1 VLQMPCLREGVAVK
15 YLIPIY
21 IVLAVGIL
29 GVYDSVLLSHRVDL
43 TLAAPEA
50 NRMQN
55 PQLRA
60 GLAVFQNFLPDAF
73 FVVVGLGFLTW
84 EGIRRMKTLIVTL
97 VVLALAGIAGA
108 DGQPRWWLG
117 GHTPEQG
124 AVIGLTAA
132 GATYLARKTA
142 DIPPISWYAKTPH
155 QKAGARAVLTLAAS
169 YALWRLSQRM
179 TGYGAAGDRANLFHG
194 PKDASIVLPSLTF
207 PLYVLDYWRAEKKK

>member
-1 VLQMPCLREGVAVK
+1 MSRLREGVAVK

-60 GLAVFQNFLPDAF
+60 GLAVFQNFLPDVF

-84 EGIRRMKTLIVTL
+84 RVIRN
-97 VVLALAGIAGA
+97 AGFTK
-108 DGQPRWWLG
+108 RNR
-117 GHTPEQG
+117 E
-124 AVIGLTAA
+124 
-132 GATYLARKTA
+132 
-142 DIPPISWYAKTPH
+142 
-155 QKAGARAVLTLAAS
+155 
-169 YALWRLSQRM
+169 
-179 TGYGAAGDRANLFHG
+179 GDRDGRCF
-194 PKDASIVLPSLTF
+194 
-207 PLYVLDYWRAEKKK
+207 